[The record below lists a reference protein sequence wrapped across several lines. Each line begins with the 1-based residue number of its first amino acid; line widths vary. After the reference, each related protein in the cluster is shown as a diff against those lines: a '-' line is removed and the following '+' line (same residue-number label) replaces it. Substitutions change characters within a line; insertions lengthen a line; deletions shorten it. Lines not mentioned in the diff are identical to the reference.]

1 MDPNL
6 IVISK
11 TECQEL
17 ADIIERTASYDGY
30 SRPGEGMS
38 RQDNALMHSAGRK
51 VVEYINNVT
60 GAATSLDYLTLRRT
74 PHAGVRA
81 HADNAEWDSEAQSW
95 KPNLDPQ
102 RTFSAVVLL
111 SNRADYAGGTFRFHE
126 PSRED
131 FRPNIGNVLVFDASK
146 LNVHSVDSIPS
157 GIRQTLLV
165 WVKGE

>member
-6 IVISK
+6 KLLST
-11 TECQEL
+11 TECQGL

-30 SRPGEGMS
+30 SRPGEGTS
-38 RQDNALMHSAGRK
+38 KQDETLMQSAGRK

-60 GAATSLDYLTLRRT
+60 GAVTSLDYLTLRRT

-81 HADNAEWDSEAQSW
+81 HADNAQWDSEAQLW

-111 SNRADYAGGTFRFHE
+111 SNRADYEGFAF
-126 PSRED
+126 
-131 FRPNIGNVLVFDASK
+131 VL
-146 LNVHSVDSIPS
+146 
-157 GIRQTLLV
+157 
-165 WVKGE
+165 